1 MGYFKQK
8 FRDTKKLP
16 DWIFVLLAGFL
27 RFMRFCFYRVKVVDP
42 DGLIGSSRGVVGVTW
57 HNRLLF
63 FPAVFPKEVRKC
75 TVAVV
80 SASRDG
86 QYIADLIKCF
96 GLRSARGSSSKGGA
110 QAQLEASRALK
121 AGNHVSFTPDGPR
134 GPRYRMSKGPIH
146 LASMHQAPIVPVTVN
161 ASRYWECKSW
171 DRFQIPKPFS
181 TLTVVIG
188 TPIPVPADSLQWNP
202 TPAERPV
209 LSAHSRKERDTAPP
223 GGCEYTNADKAD
235 QRATRFRLCR
245 PPEFVRPRR
254 TKPPEGCLGRRA
266 ARIFRL

>member
-1 MGYFKQK
+1 MGYFKKK

-16 DWIFVLLAGFL
+16 DWIFVILACFIRL
-27 RFMRFCFYRVKVVDP
+27 VRFCFLRVEVIDP
-42 DGLIGSSRGVVGVTW
+42 DGAAKNAHQIVSVTW

-63 FPAVFPKEVRKC
+63 FPAVFPADVRKR

-96 GLRSARGSSSKGGA
+96 GLRSARGSSSRAGA

-121 AGNHVSFTPDGPR
+121 AGCNVSFTPDGPR
-134 GPRYRMSKGPIH
+134 GPRYHLSKGPIH
-146 LASMHQAPIVPVTVN
+146 LASMHNTSVLPVAVN

-181 TLTVVIG
+181 KLTVVVG
-188 TPIPVPADSLQWNP
+188 KPIPIPPD
-202 TPAERPV
+202 
-209 LSAHSRKERDTAPP
+209 LSADELEKYRKIVEDALNEVSQVKPEDMPSPEEIAETKRR
-223 GGCEYTNADKAD
+223 KAAKKIQNSTKD
-235 QRATRFRLCR
+235 QL
-245 PPEFVRPRR
+245 
-254 TKPPEGCLGRRA
+254 
-266 ARIFRL
+266 

>member
-1 MGYFKQK
+1 MGYLKQK

-16 DWIFVLLAGFL
+16 DWIFFLLAGFL

-42 DGLIGSSRGVVGVTW
+42 DGLIGSSRGVVAVTW

-96 GLRSARGSSSKGGA
+96 GLRSARGSSSRGGA

-146 LASMHQAPIVPVTVN
+146 LASMHHTSVVPVTVN

-188 TPIPVPADSLQWNP
+188 IPIPVPADLD
-202 TPAERPV
+202 AEG
-209 LSAHSRKERDTAPP
+209 LEKYRKMAEDALNEIS
-223 GGCEYTNADKAD
+223 G
-235 QRATRFRLCR
+235 
-245 PPEFVRPRR
+245 VRPEDIPTAEEIAEMQR
-254 TKPPEGCLGRRA
+254 KKAEKKA
-266 ARIFRL
+266 AKAAKKQK

>member
-1 MGYFKQK
+1 MGYLKQK

-16 DWIFVLLAGFL
+16 DWIFFLLAGIL
-27 RFMRFCFYRVKVVDP
+27 RFMRCCFFRVKVVDP
-42 DGLIGSSRGVVGVTW
+42 AGINQRTEPVIGVTW

-63 FPAVFPKEVRKC
+63 FPAVFPKDVRKR

-134 GPRYRMSKGPIH
+134 GPRYHMSKGPIH

-181 TLTVVIG
+181 TLTVVLG
-188 TPIPVPADSLQWNP
+188 EPIPIPADLDADGLEKYRKIVEDTLNKVSEVRVEDIP
-202 TPAERPV
+202 TAEEI
-209 LSAHSRKERDTAPP
+209 AEMQRK
-223 GGCEYTNADKAD
+223 KA
-235 QRATRFRLCR
+235 
-245 PPEFVRPRR
+245 E
-254 TKPPEGCLGRRA
+254 KKA
-266 ARIFRL
+266 AKAAKKQK

>member
-1 MGYFKQK
+1 MGYLKQK

-16 DWIFVLLAGFL
+16 DWIFVILAGIL
-27 RFMRFCFYRVKVVDP
+27 RLLRYCFFRVKVVDP
-42 DGLIGSSRGVVGVTW
+42 GDIINRTTPVVGVTW

-96 GLRSARGSSSKGGA
+96 DLRSARGSSSKGGA

-134 GPRYRMSKGPIH
+134 GPRYHLSKGPVH
-146 LASMHQAPIVPVTVN
+146 LASLHQVPVVPVAVN

-188 TPIPVPADSLQWNP
+188 EPIPIPANLD
-202 TPAERPV
+202 AEG
-209 LSAHSRKERDTAPP
+209 LEKYRKIVEDALNKVS
-223 GGCEYTNADKAD
+223 E
-235 QRATRFRLCR
+235 
-245 PPEFVRPRR
+245 VRPEDIPTAEEIAEMQR
-254 TKPPEGCLGRRA
+254 KKA
-266 ARIFRL
+266 AKKAAKAAQKQK

>member
-8 FRDTKKLP
+8 FRDIKKLP
-16 DWIFVLLAGFL
+16 DWIFVILAGFL
-27 RFMRFCFYRVKVVDP
+27 RFLRFCFYRVEVVDP
-42 DGLIGSSRGVVGVTW
+42 DDLIHNSKQVVGVTW

-63 FPAVFPKEVRKC
+63 FPVVFPQEVRKR

-96 GLRSARGSSSKGGA
+96 GLRSARGSSSKGGMN
-110 QAQLEASRALK
+110 AQLEAARALA

-134 GPRYRMSKGPIH
+134 GPRYTMSRGPIH
-146 LASMHQAPIVPVTVN
+146 LASMHKTCVVPVAVN

-181 TLTVVIG
+181 KLTVVIG
-188 TPIPVPADSLQWNP
+188 KPIPIPANLDTEALEYYRKLVQDELNKVSLVKLEDIP
-202 TPAERPV
+202 TAEEIEEEKR
-209 LSAHSRKERDTAPP
+209 RK
-223 GGCEYTNADKAD
+223 
-235 QRATRFRLCR
+235 
-245 PPEFVRPRR
+245 
-254 TKPPEGCLGRRA
+254 A
-266 ARIFRL
+266 ARKAAKALKKGK

>member
-1 MGYFKQK
+1 MGYLKQK

-16 DWIFVLLAGFL
+16 DWIFFLLAGFL

-42 DGLIGSSRGVVGVTW
+42 DGLIGSSRCVVGVTW

-96 GLRSARGSSSKGGA
+96 GLRSARGSSSRGGA

-146 LASMHQAPIVPVTVN
+146 LASMHHTSVVPVTVN

-188 TPIPVPADSLQWNP
+188 TPIPVPADLD
-202 TPAERPV
+202 AEG
-209 LSAHSRKERDTAPP
+209 LEKYRKMAEDALNEIS
-223 GGCEYTNADKAD
+223 G
-235 QRATRFRLCR
+235 
-245 PPEFVRPRR
+245 VRPEDIPTAEEIAEMQR
-254 TKPPEGCLGRRA
+254 KKAEKKA
-266 ARIFRL
+266 AKAAKKQK

>member
-8 FRDTKKLP
+8 FRDIKKLP
-16 DWIFVLLAGFL
+16 DWIFVILAGFL
-27 RFMRFCFYRVKVVDP
+27 RFLRFCFYRVEVVDEY
-42 DGLIGSSRGVVGVTW
+42 DVIHSEKQVVGVTW

-63 FPAVFPKEVRKC
+63 FPAVFPQEVRKR

-96 GLRSARGSSSKGGA
+96 GLRSARGSSSKGGMN
-110 QAQLEASRALK
+110 AQLEAARALA

-134 GPRYRMSKGPIH
+134 GPRYTMSRGPIH
-146 LASMHQAPIVPVTVN
+146 LASMHKTCVVPVAVN

-181 TLTVVIG
+181 KLTVVIG
-188 TPIPVPADSLQWNP
+188 KPIPIPANLDTEVLEYYRKLVQDELNKVSLVKLEDIP
-202 TPAERPV
+202 TAEEIEEEKR
-209 LSAHSRKERDTAPP
+209 RK
-223 GGCEYTNADKAD
+223 
-235 QRATRFRLCR
+235 
-245 PPEFVRPRR
+245 
-254 TKPPEGCLGRRA
+254 A
-266 ARIFRL
+266 ARKAAKALKKGK

>member
-16 DWIFVLLAGFL
+16 DWIFFLLAGFL

-96 GLRSARGSSSKGGA
+96 GLRSARGSSSRGGA

-121 AGNHVSFTPDGPR
+121 AGNHVSFTRSPLP
-134 GPRYRMSKGPIH
+134 Y
-146 LASMHQAPIVPVTVN
+146 
-161 ASRYWECKSW
+161 E
-171 DRFQIPKPFS
+171 
-181 TLTVVIG
+181 
-188 TPIPVPADSLQWNP
+188 
-202 TPAERPV
+202 
-209 LSAHSRKERDTAPP
+209 
-223 GGCEYTNADKAD
+223 
-235 QRATRFRLCR
+235 
-245 PPEFVRPRR
+245 
-254 TKPPEGCLGRRA
+254 
-266 ARIFRL
+266 